1 MSDKTPTTPPEDRL
15 ERRVRF
21 FLGVFIIT
29 LTFVYILAAAFTQGT
44 DRPLSLPD
52 WKYAIPF
59 VFVAFIVVF
68 QVDTKDLRFILRLI
82 FGGAMGAVREAM
94 DESKEEKAD
103 VK

>member
-1 MSDKTPTTPPEDRL
+1 MTDNRPVVPPEDRL

-21 FLGVFIIT
+21 FLGVFIIS

-68 QVDTKDLRFILRLI
+68 QIDVKDLRFILRLV
-82 FGGAMGAVREAM
+82 FGGIAGAAREAA
-94 DESKEEKAD
+94 DEKEDKPNAT
-103 VK
+103 